1 MILTR
6 YFTFA
11 APPKCGC
18 LWFRQILRDQGIGVF
33 GETEIPKVD
42 GFELQRARDSFR
54 HHVPG
59 RLPSVTIVRDWKK
72 WRKSYLHHFKGKR
85 MAIEAVDF
93 LIPGKLDKEENSPGH
108 IEGMFHAY
116 RSDHEINLDEDPGL
130 DVIWIFRKLN
140 IPHDANQILSLAP
153 VNVTD
158 FSVKVP

>member
-18 LWFRQILRDQGIGVF
+18 LWFRQILRDQGIAVF
-33 GETEIPKVD
+33 GETEISKVD

-59 RLPSVTIVRDWKK
+59 TLPSVTIKRNWLKWK
-72 WRKSYLHHFKGKR
+72 KSYLHHFEGKR
-85 MAIEAVDF
+85 MAIPAVDF
-93 LIPGKLDKEENSPGH
+93 LIEKDEISSRDVS
-108 IEGMFHAY
+108 GMFWAY
-116 RSDHEINLDEDPGL
+116 GSTYVINLDKDPGL
-130 DVIWIFRKLN
+130 EVVRIFRELN

-158 FSVKVP
+158 FEVKA

>member
-33 GETEIPKVD
+33 GETEISPVD

-59 RLPSVTIVRDWKK
+59 WLPSITIERDPDK
-72 WRKSYLHHFKGKR
+72 WLKSYLHHFEGKR
-85 MAIEAVDF
+85 LAIPCIDKFIGKEVNKFSIPRMF
-93 LIPGKLDKEENSPGH
+93 L
-108 IEGMFHAY
+108 AY
-116 RSDHEINLDEDPGL
+116 RSTYSIHLDFEPGET
-130 DVIWIFRKLN
+130 VIDIFKELN
-140 IPHDANQILSLAP
+140 IPHDANQILALAP

-158 FSVKVP
+158 FSVKP

>member
-18 LWFRQILRDQGIGVF
+18 LWFRQILHDQDIAVF
-33 GETEIPKVD
+33 GETEISKVD

-59 RLPSVTIVRDWKK
+59 HLPSITIRRDHQRWKK
-72 WRKSYLHHFKGKR
+72 SYMHHFKDKR
-85 MAIEAVDF
+85 MAIPCVDELIGQNPGDRDVEDVF
-93 LIPGKLDKEENSPGH
+93 LAYESTFTIMLDYEPGEQVC
-108 IEGMFHAY
+108 
-116 RSDHEINLDEDPGL
+116 R
-130 DVIWIFRKLN
+130 IFSELN

-158 FSVKVP
+158 FEVKA

>member
-18 LWFRQILRDQGIGVF
+18 LWFRQILRDQGIAVF
-33 GETEIPKVD
+33 GETEISKVD
-42 GFELQRARDSFR
+42 GFEVQRARDSFR

-59 RLPSVTIVRDWKK
+59 DLPSVTIVRNWEK
-72 WRKSYLHHFKGKR
+72 WCKSYLHHFKDKR

-93 LIPGKLDKEENSPGH
+93 LVGRDVTSGNVERMFSEYHSTYEIDLD
-108 IEGMFHAY
+108 
-116 RSDHEINLDEDPGL
+116 DDPGL
-130 DVIWIFRKLN
+130 RVVGIFRELN
-140 IPHDANQILSLAP
+140 IPHNASQILSLAP

-158 FSVKVP
+158 FEVKA

>member
-18 LWFRQILRDQGIGVF
+18 LWFRQILRDQSIAVF
-33 GETEIPKVD
+33 GETEISKVD

-59 RLPSVTIVRDWKK
+59 DLPSVTIKRDWHK
-72 WRKSYLHHFKGKR
+72 WRHSYLHHFKGKR
-85 MAIEAVDF
+85 MAIECVDF
-93 LIPGKLDKEENSPGH
+93 LIGKDVSSGDV
-108 IEGMFHAY
+108 EGMFFAY
-116 RSDHEINLDEDPGL
+116 NSHFTINLDGDPGL
-130 DVIWIFRKLN
+130 DVVKIFRKLN

-158 FSVKVP
+158 FEVKA

>member
-18 LWFRQILRDQGIGVF
+18 LWFRQILRDQNIAVF
-33 GETEIPKVD
+33 GETEISKVD

-59 RLPSVTIVRDWKK
+59 TLPSITITRFPSRWL
-72 WRKSYLHHFKGKR
+72 KSYLHHFGGKR
-85 MAIEAVDF
+85 MAIPCVDR
-93 LIPGKLDKEENSPGH
+93 LIDKNIDLNDVVEMFQSYDSTFVIHLDV
-108 IEGMFHAY
+108 
-116 RSDHEINLDEDPGL
+116 DPGL
-130 DVIWIFRKLN
+130 KVCQIFNTLN
-140 IPHDANQILSLAP
+140 IPHDEDKILSLAP

-158 FSVKVP
+158 FEVKA

>member
-18 LWFRQILRDQGIGVF
+18 LWFRQILRDQGIAVF
-33 GETEIPKVD
+33 GETVIEKVD

-59 RLPSVTIVRDWKK
+59 YLPSITITRPASAWK
-72 WRKSYLHHFKGKR
+72 KSYLHHFAGKR
-85 MAIEAVDF
+85 MAIPCVDQ
-93 LIPGKLDKEENSPGH
+93 LINSDIDLKE
-108 IEGMFHAY
+108 IVGMFQAY
-116 RSDHEINLDEDPGL
+116 KSTYTIDLHHFPALKVIEIFKE
-130 DVIWIFRKLN
+130 LN
-140 IPHDANQILSLAP
+140 IPYDGEKIVALAP

-158 FSVKVP
+158 FEVKA

>member
-59 RLPSVTIVRDWKK
+59 SLPSVTITRAPSKWK
-72 WRKSYLHHFKGKR
+72 KSYLHHFGGKR
-85 MAIEAVDF
+85 MAIECVDA
-93 LIPGKLDKEENSPGH
+93 LIDTDIDLRDVV
-108 IEGMFHAY
+108 GMFQAY
-116 RSDHEINLDEDPGL
+116 KSTYTINLDYDPGL
-130 DVIWIFRKLN
+130 QVCNIFSMLN
-140 IPHDANQILSLAP
+140 IPYDEEQILSLAP

-158 FSVKVP
+158 FSVKP